1 MNFEMNQRPKVSV
14 VIPVYNNEAFVRETL
29 DSLKN
34 QTFPDFEALVVDDG
48 SSDSSASIIRE
59 YEASDKRFHYIFQE
73 NSGAGPARNNGMKRA
88 RGEYISFLDGDDL
101 YDPDYLK
108 RMTGA
113 LDRTRADVCVC
124 ERADFNSKTGKI
136 IEQKTK
142 YSKYDEDRPYY
153 TKDLLNGYFN
163 LMTVVCW
170 NKVFRR
176 SFLEKHPYEFQN
188 LRASNDVAFVCSTMA
203 AAETVCFIKDRLVRY
218 RKGTGGSTQD
228 KAVKYPL
235 CALEAFGKARE
246 NVFLLHEGDKEWQ
259 RNIDIRC
266 ADAFFNTVQKDVKEE
281 TACKTAYDAFKN
293 QYEPEWKFREKP
305 LRYFGKMKL
314 RLRMWCYRRT
324 SYEGMKKAFLKL
336 HTERGKKKS
345 IFDRVKPYWVLFFAG
360 LFRR

>member
-1 MNFEMNQRPKVSV
+1 MDRDMNQSPKVSV
-14 VIPVYNNEAFVRETL
+14 VIPVYNNESYVRETL

-48 SSDSSASIIRE
+48 SSDASASIIRE
-59 YEASDKRFHYIFQE
+59 YEAADPRFHYIFQE
-73 NSGAGPARNNGMKRA
+73 NSGAGPARNNGMSRA
-88 RGEYISFLDGDDL
+88 RGEYISFLDGDDI
-101 YDPDYLK
+101 YTPDYLK
-108 RMTGA
+108 RMTES
-113 LDRTRADVCVC
+113 LDKTKADVCVC

-142 YSKYDEDRPYY
+142 YSSFEENRAYR
-153 TKDLLNGYFN
+153 TQDLLNGYFS

-170 NKVFRR
+170 NKVYRR
-176 SFLEKHPYEFQN
+176 SLLEKHHFEFQN
-188 LRASNDVAFVCSTMA
+188 LRASNDVAFVCSAMA
-203 AAETVCFIKDRLVRY
+203 AAETVCFIKERLVRY

-246 NVFLLHEGDKEWQ
+246 NVAVLHERDGEWL

-266 ADAFFNTVQKDVKEE
+266 ADAFFNTIQKDVKDD
-281 TACKTAYDAFKN
+281 TACRTAYDAFKDK
-293 QYEPEWKFREKP
+293 YEQEWNFSDKP

-336 HTERGKKKS
+336 YTERGKKKS
-345 IFDRVKPYWVLFFAG
+345 AFDRVKPFWVLFFAG
-360 LFRR
+360 LFKK